1 VGKAAGV
8 TDHDVSQDGLPRLST
23 LVQNFSGQI
32 TDAVSG
38 FVHSVAARA
47 TNGVGFLF
55 HALINTNSELRL
67 RTPGECRG
75 DAIAGQIGVVA
86 IASGCRLT
94 RNYCGVSKFF

>member
-75 DAIAGQIGVVA
+75 DAIAGPDRRRCHRQRM
-86 IASGCRLT
+86 SSHEKLLWR
-94 RNYCGVSKFF
+94 K